1 MISPTLVQA
10 LLKLLLL
17 AMSDIPFSN
26 QLLTNKLFKQMKK
39 QFQIL
44 AAIFITVAFVS
55 CSKEKIKTN
64 EKAINEEIPAKP
76 AGGGGNASPVSLNK
90 NLEGLYQFDG
100 NLKEQT
106 GKLADAVPT
115 ALNTHGVIYTT
126 DRKGNPNSAIQ
137 FTGDYGADIFHVPTS
152 PTMSVAVWVQ
162 YTSPPPPYN
171 PNCPGCPGEVFY
183 FVSSN
188 DGPSFYQEYDFFGG
202 VISSSYTD
210 GVP

>member
-1 MISPTLVQA
+1 MISPMPVQA

-26 QLLTNKLFKQMKK
+26 LLLANKLFKQMKK

-44 AAIFITVAFVS
+44 AATFITVAFIS
-55 CSKEKIKTN
+55 CSKEKPETN
-64 EKAINEEIPAKP
+64 ETAINEEVPTKP

-126 DRKGNPNSAIQ
+126 DRKETQIARYSLQATTEQIYFMYQHHQPCLLLRG
-137 FTGDYGADIFHVPTS
+137 
-152 PTMSVAVWVQ
+152 
-162 YTSPPPPYN
+162 YN
-171 PNCPGCPGEVFY
+171 TLLLLHQLLQVFRVRY
-183 FVSSN
+183 F
-188 DGPSFYQEYDFFGG
+188 
-202 VISSSYTD
+202 IS
-210 GVP
+210 